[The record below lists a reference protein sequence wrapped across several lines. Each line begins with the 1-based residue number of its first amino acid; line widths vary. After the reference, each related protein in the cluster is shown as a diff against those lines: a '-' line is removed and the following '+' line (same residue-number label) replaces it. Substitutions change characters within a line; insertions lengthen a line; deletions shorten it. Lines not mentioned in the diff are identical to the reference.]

1 MPVFA
6 YRGLSDQGRAVN
18 GVVDA
23 ESARDARGKLRE
35 RHIFPTEI
43 AEEIASRSA
52 ISFRDWLPKIGR
64 VKLSGSELTLLT
76 RQLSALL
83 GAGVQLVEALE
94 ILSAQSVKPGVKR
107 MMSQVRERVREGSSL
122 ADALSAHREVFSD
135 LYVGM
140 VRAGEAAAALEAVL
154 DRLADYTE
162 GQAEFVAKVRSA
174 LTYPII
180 MMCVGTGIMAFLV
193 TYVVPQVAT
202 IFKENHTALPMATQI
217 LIGLSDFL
225 TGYWLF
231 VIIGLLASL
240 AGLAFALSTKKGRRI
255 YDTLVLKL
263 PYVGPTVVR
272 VICAR
277 FARTLG
283 TLLYSGV
290 QLLPA
295 LDAVKGVITNGL
307 LRDAVETS
315 RESIREGHGMG
326 ETLKVSGLFPPLLV
340 EMVKVG
346 ERSGELEPMLEK
358 VADAYEQEVSHSL
371 SQMTTVLEPV
381 MTLTMAGM
389 IVFMMMAVLMP
400 IMQLNQLMGQ

>member
-6 YRGLSDQGRAVN
+6 YRGLSTQGRAVN

-23 ESARDARGKLRE
+23 DSARTARGKLRALG
-35 RHIFPTEI
+35 IFPTEI
-43 AEEIASRSA
+43 SEEIAARSA
-52 ISFRDWLPKIGR
+52 ISIRDWLPKIGR
-64 VKLSGSELTLLT
+64 VKLSGPDLSLMT

-83 GAGVQLVEALE
+83 GAGVQLVDALG
-94 ILSAQSVKPGVKR
+94 ILSEQSAKAPVKR
-107 MMSQVRERVREGSSL
+107 MMSQVRERVREGTSL
-122 ADALSAHREVFSD
+122 ADALAAHREVFSD

-140 VRAGEAAAALEAVL
+140 IRAGEAAAALESVL
-154 DRLADYTE
+154 DRRADDTE
-162 GQAEFVAKVRSA
+162 SQSEFIAKVRGA

-180 MMCVGTGIMAFLV
+180 MMCVGIAIMGFLV

-202 IFKENHTALPMATQI
+202 IFKESHAALPLATQI
-217 LIGLSDFL
+217 LMTVSAILINYWYLILIGLMG
-225 TGYWLF
+225 T
-231 VIIGLLASL
+231 A
-240 AGLAFALSTKKGRRI
+240 AGIAFGLSTTRGRRF
-255 YDTLVLKL
+255 YDTMVLKV
-263 PYVGPTVVR
+263 PYLGETLIR
-272 VICAR
+272 IICAR

-283 TLLYSGV
+283 TLLASGV

-295 LDAVKGVITNGL
+295 LDAVKGVVTNGL
-307 LRDAVETS
+307 LRDAVENS

-346 ERSGELEPMLEK
+346 ERSGELEQMLER
-358 VADAYEQEVSHSL
+358 VADAYEHEVAHSL

-381 MTLTMAGM
+381 MTLGMAGM

-400 IMQLNQLMGQ
+400 IFQLNQLMQ